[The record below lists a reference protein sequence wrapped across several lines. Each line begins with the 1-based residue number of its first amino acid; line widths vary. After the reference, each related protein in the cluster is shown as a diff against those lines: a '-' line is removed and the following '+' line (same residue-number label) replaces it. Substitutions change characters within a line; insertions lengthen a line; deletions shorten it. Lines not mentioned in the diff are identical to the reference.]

1 MAVTSRIRLVY
12 AMMKEEERKFDD
24 VLIELGEFG
33 RYQIWLYNLLC
44 LFQFIGPW
52 QILVFMFLSG
62 EADHWC
68 KVGINQIH
76 N

>member
-1 MAVTSRIRLVY
+1 
-12 AMMKEEERKFDD
+12 MMKEEERKFDD

-44 LFQFIGPW
+44 LFEFIAPW